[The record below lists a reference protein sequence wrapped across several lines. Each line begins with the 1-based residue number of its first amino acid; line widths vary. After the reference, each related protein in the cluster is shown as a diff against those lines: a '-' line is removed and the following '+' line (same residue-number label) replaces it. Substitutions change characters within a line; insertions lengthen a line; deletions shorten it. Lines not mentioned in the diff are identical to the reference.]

1 MTTIDTTRI
10 ATNRYAPSG
19 SDAINLYS
27 TNGAGSLT
35 LGQLVVSVCLCAAS
49 AYEGQSVVK
58 MNAMTSDSV
67 TLEEASAHLKKV
79 ADGTANWAEAKAFA
93 VDTLGVD
100 ASALPGNIDSY
111 DNRMKAVQAMKAKMD
126 ALTQQQ
132 QQDMIDLQTLV
143 NRRDVAFS
151 TSSSIVRTLGNS
163 ANGNAVN
170 F

>member
-10 ATNRYAPSG
+10 ATNRYAPAG
-19 SDAINLYS
+19 GEAINLYS
-27 TNGAGSLT
+27 THGVGSLT
-35 LGQLVVSVCLCAAS
+35 LGQLVVSVCIGAAA
-49 AYEGQSVVK
+49 AYEGQSVLK
-58 MNAMTSDSV
+58 MNTMTADSV
-67 TLEEASAHLKKV
+67 TLEAASAHLKRV

-93 VDTLGVD
+93 TDTLGVD
-100 ASALPGNIDSY
+100 ASALPSTLNSY

-151 TSSSIVRTLGNS
+151 TSSNILRALGNS
-163 ANGNAVN
+163 ANANAVN